1 MPLVRLAKVED
12 YESFDLLGRTMYRVT
27 WCELM
32 CPGNPTDDPI
42 SGLAQFNDWQCAR
55 AAGHETVT
63 DPSTRLNLI
72 VEWCLAERSETSK
85 TLTAEILKKYKQP
98 EYLITLDFEADAFQ
112 EPGLAYRYE
121 LAFLNAQVQKLPA
134 STALQLQTSLQV
146 V

>member
-12 YESFDLLGRTMYRVT
+12 YVPFDLLGRTMYRVT
-27 WCELM
+27 WCDKM
-32 CPGNPTDDPI
+32 CPGNPTDDP
-42 SGLAQFNDWQCAR
+42 SNGLRLFNDWQCAA
-55 AAGHETVT
+55 AAGHEAIN
-63 DPSTRLNLI
+63 DPALRLDLI

-85 TLTAEILKKYKQP
+85 KLTAEILKKYKQT
-98 EYLITLDFEADAFQ
+98 EYLITLEFEADAFQ

-134 STALQLQTSLQV
+134 STVLRLQTSLQV